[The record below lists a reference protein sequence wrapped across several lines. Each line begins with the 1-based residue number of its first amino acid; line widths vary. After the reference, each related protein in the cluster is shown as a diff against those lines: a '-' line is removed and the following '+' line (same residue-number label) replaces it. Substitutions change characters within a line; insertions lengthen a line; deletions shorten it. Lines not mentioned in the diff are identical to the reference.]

1 MANRAKQSAVA
12 GGSPERAVNLPRDE
26 LLRGSGDPP
35 RFSAVID
42 LAEEVL
48 RTWQQGWTEFL
59 DAPMQQE
66 VLSRLGGLS
75 ELRWQRHGGHPGAE
89 RCRLLCQRSDQADVE
104 QEDVEQADVEQE
116 SLSIPVQGLLVEGN
130 FLFDPLS
137 PEDLRQAL
145 QEMGASPGELGD
157 LWVRG
162 DRGGQG
168 LCSPECSQALNRSI
182 GAVRDVPIRCEAMT
196 IGQLQLPAQRIARV
210 FASVEASCRLDAI
223 ASAGFGISRAK
234 VVAQIKSGRLRMN
247 WGAIRQASRELAVGD
262 SLQLQDRGTIEVLSL
277 SRTKRDRWRVEM
289 RRS

>member
-1 MANRAKQSAVA
+1 M
-12 GGSPERAVNLPRDE
+12 NLPRNE

-42 LAEEVL
+42 LAEQVL

-59 DAPMQQE
+59 DAPIQQE
-66 VLSRLGGLS
+66 VLTRLGGLS

-89 RCRLLCQRSDQADVE
+89 RCRLLCQRSDKEDVD
-104 QEDVEQADVEQE
+104 QEDVDQE

-130 FLFDPLS
+130 FLFDPLR

-168 LCSPECSQALNRSI
+168 LCSLECAQALNGSI
-182 GAVRDVPIRCEAMT
+182 GAVRDVPIRCEAVT
-196 IGQLQLPAQRIARV
+196 IDQLQLPAQRIARV

-234 VVAQIKSGRLRMN
+234 VLAQIKSGRLRMN

-262 SLQLQDRGTIEVLSL
+262 SLQLQDRGTVEVLSVSL
-277 SRTKRDRWRVEM
+277 TKRDRWRVEM

>member
-1 MANRAKQSAVA
+1 M
-12 GGSPERAVNLPRDE
+12 
-26 LLRGSGDPP
+26 
-35 RFSAVID
+35 VIA
-42 LAEEVL
+42 LAEDVL

-59 DAPMQQE
+59 EAPMQHE
-66 VLSRLGGLS
+66 VLTRLGGLS
-75 ELRWQRHGGHPGAE
+75 DLHWHRHGGHPGAE
-89 RCRLLCQRSDQADVE
+89 RCRLLCQRSDQADI
-104 QEDVEQADVEQE
+104 DQE
-116 SLSIPVQGLLVEGN
+116 SLAVPVRGLLVEGN
-130 FLFDPLS
+130 FLFDPLR

-145 QEMGASPGELGD
+145 ESMGASPGELGD

-168 LCSPECSQALNRSI
+168 LCTPECAEKLNGGI
-182 GAVRDVPIRCEAMT
+182 GAVRDVPIRCEAVT
-196 IGQLQLPAQRIARV
+196 IDRLQLPAQRVARV

-223 ASAGFGISRAK
+223 ASAGFGMSRAK

-262 SLQLQDRGTIEVLSL
+262 SLQLQDRGTVEVLSL

>member
-1 MANRAKQSAVA
+1 M
-12 GGSPERAVNLPRDE
+12 NLPRNE

-42 LAEEVL
+42 LAEQVL

-59 DAPMQQE
+59 DAPIQQE
-66 VLSRLGGLS
+66 VLTRLGGLS

-89 RCRLLCQRSDQADVE
+89 RCRLLCQRSDQEDVD
-104 QEDVEQADVEQE
+104 QEDVDQE

-130 FLFDPLS
+130 FLFDPLR

-168 LCSPECSQALNRSI
+168 LCSLECAQALNGSI
-182 GAVRDVPIRCEAMT
+182 GAVRDVPIRCEAVT
-196 IGQLQLPAQRIARV
+196 IDQLQLPAQRIARV

-234 VVAQIKSGRLRMN
+234 VLAQIKSGRLRMN

-262 SLQLQDRGTIEVLSL
+262 SLQLQDRGTVEVLSV